1 MTVSTG
7 NKPRIAIV
15 GSGISSL
22 TCGYLLSQQYE
33 VTLFEAA
40 DYLGGH
46 TATVDVEL
54 GGKPYAIDTGLLCST
69 TALIPGFRP

>member
-40 DYLGGH
+40 DYLAVIQPLWMLSLAANP
-46 TATVDVEL
+46 T
-54 GGKPYAIDTGLLCST
+54 P
-69 TALIPGFRP
+69 